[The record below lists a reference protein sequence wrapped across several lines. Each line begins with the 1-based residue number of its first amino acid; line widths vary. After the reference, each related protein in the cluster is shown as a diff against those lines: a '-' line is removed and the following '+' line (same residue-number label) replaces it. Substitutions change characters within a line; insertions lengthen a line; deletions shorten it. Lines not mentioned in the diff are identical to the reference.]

1 MTLEARTCVWAFL
14 LHNGLVHMA
23 KVRVRLPSWIARMLD
38 AKASGWLTLEKET
51 GEGATVNDLL
61 MGLVSSYPG
70 FREAVFN
77 PDTGGLNDQISVIL
91 NNKLLNFTE
100 VSQTKLADG
109 DTIVLLP
116 LYYGG

>member
-1 MTLEARTCVWAFL
+1 
-14 LHNGLVHMA
+14 MA
-23 KVRVRLPSWIARMLD
+23 KVKLRLPSWIARMLD
-38 AKASGWLTLEKET
+38 AKATGWLTLEKEMKDS
-51 GEGATVNDLL
+51 ATVDNLL
-61 MGLVSSYPG
+61 MNLVATYPG

-91 NNKLLNFTE
+91 NNKLLTFKE
-100 VSQTKLADG
+100 VSETRLKDG